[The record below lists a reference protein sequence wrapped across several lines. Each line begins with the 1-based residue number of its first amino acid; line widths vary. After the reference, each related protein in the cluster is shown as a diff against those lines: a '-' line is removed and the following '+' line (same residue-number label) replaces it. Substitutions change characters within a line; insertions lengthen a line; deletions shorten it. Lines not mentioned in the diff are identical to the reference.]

1 VEFER
6 FVERVVRHYNGRVSV
21 VLFGSRARGDHWP
34 SSDYDVLVVLERV
47 EDEAEE
53 ASKLY
58 SMKRGF
64 SADIIVVTPDKLQL
78 GDVKEMLKHRKVF
91 YDGLGLFGTEEVS
104 SREKGNGDLRFA
116 PKDGRN
122 YGKGFNNYSR

>member
-1 VEFER
+1 
-6 FVERVVRHYNGRVSV
+6 VERVVRHYNGRVSV

-47 EDEAEE
+47 DDEAEE

-78 GDVKEMLKHRKVF
+78 GDVKEMLKHRKVL

>member
-1 VEFER
+1 M
-6 FVERVVRHYNGRVSV
+6 VRHYNGRVSV

-47 EDEAEE
+47 DDEAEE

-78 GDVKEMLKHRKVF
+78 GDVKEMLKHRKVL

-122 YGKGFNNYSR
+122 YGKGFNN